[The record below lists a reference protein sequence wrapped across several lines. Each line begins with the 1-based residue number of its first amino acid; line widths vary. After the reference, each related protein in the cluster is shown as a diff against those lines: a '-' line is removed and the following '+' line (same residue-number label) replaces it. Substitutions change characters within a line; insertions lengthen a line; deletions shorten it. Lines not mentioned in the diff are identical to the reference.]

1 MKKTIITLIAL
12 LFAVTTTFAQQK
24 SEPRVPSGYQ
34 GFIDMNN
41 LYTFSKDIN
50 NSIGMSTTH
59 GFYFNPKAYIGLGM
73 GFETDNDY
81 VLVPIY
87 AAIHYNFNYSKP
99 VSPIMR
105 LRLGSYVGDGFGTYA
120 DLALGVRFASK
131 RDFAVSI
138 MVAGTFFEGFDREVY
153 GEYQDQNGYWYYDVI
168 STQTVQPSGVGL
180 RIGIEW

>member
-1 MKKTIITLIAL
+1 MKKIFLTAMIVLGCI
-12 LFAVTTTFAQQK
+12 FSVSAQK
-24 SEPRVPSGYQ
+24 ETRVPSGYQ
-34 GFIDMNN
+34 GFLDMNN

-59 GFYFNPKAYIGLGM
+59 GFYFNPKAYVGLGM
-73 GFETDNDY
+73 GFETNNDY
-81 VLVPIY
+81 FLMPFY
-87 AAIHYNFNYSKP
+87 AAIHYNFNYARP

-105 LRLGSYVGDGFGTYA
+105 LRLGSYLGDGFGTYA

-138 MVAGTFFEGFDREVY
+138 MVAGTFFEGYKDEIY
-153 GEYQDQNGYWYYDVI
+153 HEWIDENGCWQYDYVESKI
-168 STQTVQPSGVGL
+168 QPSGVGL

>member
-1 MKKTIITLIAL
+1 MKKFFL
-12 LFAVTTTFAQQK
+12 TTMIVLGCIFSVSAQEK
-24 SEPRVPSGYQ
+24 EIRVPSGYQ

-59 GFYFNPKAYIGLGM
+59 GFYFNPKAFVGLGM
-73 GFETDNDY
+73 GFETNNDY

-87 AAIHYNFNYSKP
+87 AAIHYNFNYSKS

-138 MVAGTFFEGFDREVY
+138 MVAGTFFEGYDDKI
-153 GEYQDQNGYWYYDVI
+153 YQDYQDENGYWHCGVQT
-168 STQTVQPSGVGL
+168 TQTIQPSGVGL

>member
-1 MKKTIITLIAL
+1 MKKIFLTAMIVLGCI
-12 LFAVTTTFAQQK
+12 FSVSAQ
-24 SEPRVPSGYQ
+24 EETRVPSGYQ
-34 GFIDMNN
+34 GFLDMNN

-59 GFYFNPKAYIGLGM
+59 GFYFNPKAYVGLGM
-73 GFETDNDY
+73 GFETNNDY

-87 AAIHYNFNYSKP
+87 AAIHYNFNYARP

-105 LRLGSYVGDGFGTYA
+105 LRLGSYLGDGFGTYA

-138 MVAGTFFEGFDREVY
+138 MVAGTFFEGYKDEIY
-153 GEYQDQNGYWYYDVI
+153 HEWIDENGCWQYDYVESKI
-168 STQTVQPSGVGL
+168 QPSGVGL